1 MLEVQSHLNCF
12 VYIVPSSGSCRVSSE
27 LTAYIKL
34 LVSDDFAIVLLC
46 SCVICFLEK
55 KLGAMCISFL
65 LRKLGKVNTPIGLY
79 LSTSCYN
86 HRKFKDIHFFVVSHD
101 ITTS

>member
-55 KLGAMCISFL
+55 KTWCN
-65 LRKLGKVNTPIGLY
+65 V
-79 LSTSCYN
+79 
-86 HRKFKDIHFFVVSHD
+86 HFFPSEKAWQSKHTHRTVLVN
-101 ITTS
+101 IVL